1 MIRHTKNTSINV
13 FSLSCWPTNQLK
25 KASCFYC
32 RLFSSFIDASISSFS
47 ALLCSFAFSAL
58 SSLFLS
64 LSSSSSSSFK
74 WDVLM
79 SKIFHPRLF
88 RSFIWSFLNAPIC
101 QTSKCLALCQLFSAG
116 SNFSVFSEFNEWPQI
131 VILTSNESCNKQL
144 SAFPQHAENTGKTM
158 TSLISLINICDRL
171 SRYIRNSIRPTSV
184 ASAVTWNLLLL
195 PVS

>member
-13 FSLSCWPTNQLK
+13 FSLSCWPTIQFK
-25 KASCFYC
+25 KVRCFYRC
-32 RLFSSFIDASISSFS
+32 LFSSFMD
-47 ALLCSFAFSAL
+47 FAFSAL

-171 SRYIRNSIRPTSV
+171 KNSRYIRNSIRPTSV